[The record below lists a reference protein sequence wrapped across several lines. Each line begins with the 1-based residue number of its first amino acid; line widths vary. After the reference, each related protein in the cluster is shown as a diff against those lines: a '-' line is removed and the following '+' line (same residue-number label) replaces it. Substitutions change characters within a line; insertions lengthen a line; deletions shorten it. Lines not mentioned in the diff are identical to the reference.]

1 MSDNASTMDTQ
12 VAPAGGSETTG
23 STPSSSGNLWTDA
36 RRQLFR
42 SPVFLVALLIV
53 LIVVSWAVFPSLW
66 TNTSPDDCVLQE
78 NRQPPGDGHIFGTT
92 ILGCDMYTHVIYGAR
107 PSIVIAVL
115 VTAAVALIG
124 ATLGVVSGFY
134 GGWTDT
140 LISRFTDIILGL
152 PFILGAIA
160 FLTLL
165 QRQSIWTVMFVLIVL
180 GWTSMTRIVRG
191 TVISLR
197 DQDFIE
203 AARAMGATN
212 RWIIFKHILPN
223 ALSPIIVLS
232 TLYVGTFVTAEST
245 LTFLG
250 VGLKPPAISWGIL
263 IADGQG
269 LAVSG
274 LPHLLIFPCAAL
286 ILTVLSFIMLGD
298 ALRDALD
305 PRGR

>member
-1 MSDNASTMDTQ
+1 MSDNVAMLENEASPEEASA
-12 VAPAGGSETTG
+12 VTT
-23 STPSSSGNLWTDA
+23 GNLWSDA
-36 RRQLFR
+36 RRQLLR
-42 SPVFLVALLIV
+42 NPVFLVSLFIV
-53 LIVVSWAVFPSLW
+53 VIVVSWAAFPGLW
-66 TNTSPDDCVLQE
+66 TTTSPDTCVLQE

-92 ILGCDMYTHVIYGAR
+92 VLGCDMYTHVIYGAR
-107 PSIVIAVL
+107 PSIVIAVI
-115 VTAAVALIG
+115 VTASVALIG
-124 ATLGVVSGFY
+124 ATLGIASGFY
-134 GGWTDT
+134 GGLTDT
-140 LISRFTDIILGL
+140 VISRFTDVILGL
-152 PFILGAIA
+152 PFILGAMA
-160 FLTLL
+160 FLALL
-165 QRQSIWTVMFVLIVL
+165 RAQNIWSVMFVLIVL

-197 DQDFIE
+197 DQDFVE

-212 RWIIFKHILPN
+212 SWIIFKHILPN
-223 ALSPIIVLS
+223 SLSPIIVLS

-263 IADGQG
+263 IAEGQG

-274 LPHLLIFPCAAL
+274 LPHLLVFPCAAL
-286 ILTVLSFIMLGD
+286 IVTVLSFIMMGD

>member
-1 MSDNASTMDTQ
+1 MSDNASVTTLE
-12 VAPAGGSETTG
+12 AESPAEEAT
-23 STPSSSGNLWTDA
+23 STASTGNLWSDA
-36 RRQLFR
+36 RRQLLH
-42 SPVFLVALLIV
+42 SPVFLVALFIV
-53 LIVVSWAVFPSLW
+53 LVVVSWAVFPSLW
-66 TNTSPDDCVLQE
+66 TNTSPDTCVLTE

-92 ILGCDMYTHVIYGAR
+92 VLGCDMYTHVIYGAR
-107 PSIVIAVL
+107 PSIAIAVL
-115 VTAAVALIG
+115 VTAAVAAIG
-124 ATLGVVSGFY
+124 ATLGIVSGFY

-152 PFILGAIA
+152 PFILGALV
-160 FLTLL
+160 FLALL
-165 QRQSIWTVMFVLIVL
+165 QSQSIWSVMFVLIVL

-197 DQDFIE
+197 DQDFVE
-203 AARAMGATN
+203 AARAMGASN
-212 RWIIFKHILPN
+212 GWIIRKHILPN

-263 IADGQG
+263 ISDGQG

-286 ILTVLSFIMLGD
+286 IVTVLSFIMLGD

>member
-1 MSDNASTMDTQ
+1 MSDNVSAMESTTAGPESGGTAST
-12 VAPAGGSETTG
+12 
-23 STPSSSGNLWTDA
+23 GNLWSDA
-36 RRQLFR
+36 RRQLLR
-42 SPVFLVALLIV
+42 SPLFLLALLIV
-53 LIVVSWAVFPSLW
+53 LVVISWAAFPSLW
-66 TNTSPDDCVLQE
+66 TNTSPERCVLME

-92 ILGCDMYTHVIYGAR
+92 VLGCDMYTHVIYGAR

-115 VTAAVALIG
+115 VTAAVAFVG
-124 ATLGVVSGFY
+124 ATLGIISGFY
-134 GGWTDT
+134 GGWIDT
-140 LISRFTDIILGL
+140 IISRFTDIILGL
-152 PFILGAIA
+152 PFILGAVV
-160 FLTLL
+160 FLALL
-165 QRQSIWTVMFVLIVL
+165 QRQNIWSVMFVLIVL

-197 DQDFIE
+197 DQDFVE
-203 AARAMGATN
+203 AARAMGAKN
-212 RWIIFKHILPN
+212 SWIIFKHILPN
-223 ALSPIIVLS
+223 SLSPIIVLS

-263 IADGQG
+263 IAEGQG

-274 LPHLLIFPCAAL
+274 LPHLLVFPSIAL

>member
-1 MSDNASTMDTQ
+1 
-12 VAPAGGSETTG
+12 
-23 STPSSSGNLWTDA
+23 
-36 RRQLFR
+36 
-42 SPVFLVALLIV
+42 
-53 LIVVSWAVFPSLW
+53 
-66 TNTSPDDCVLQE
+66 
-78 NRQPPGDGHIFGTT
+78 
-92 ILGCDMYTHVIYGAR
+92 
-107 PSIVIAVL
+107 
-115 VTAAVALIG
+115 
-124 ATLGVVSGFY
+124 
-134 GGWTDT
+134 
-140 LISRFTDIILGL
+140 
-152 PFILGAIA
+152 
-160 FLTLL
+160 
-165 QRQSIWTVMFVLIVL
+165 
-180 GWTSMTRIVRG
+180 MTRIVRG

-197 DQDFIE
+197 DQDFVE

-212 RWIIFKHILPN
+212 SWIIFKHILPN

-263 IADGQG
+263 IAEGQG

-286 ILTVLSFIMLGD
+286 IVTVLAFIMMGD